1 MSRAELTTTD
11 EAEIKA
17 LNRRLAAALRV
28 GDINAVMSAY
38 APNDGLVVFD
48 AVPPLQY
55 VGAEACRKNWENAL
69 AFFSGPV
76 EYEMSDLHIETDGS
90 LGISRRIDRVVLTDK
105 DGQKL
110 NLTLRIT
117 NVYRKIDGKWLIAHE
132 HASVPVDLITGK
144 ADLS

>member
-1 MSRAELTTTD
+1 MDHAGLTASD

-17 LNRRLAAALRV
+17 LNRRLADALRA

-38 APNDGLVVFD
+38 APDDSLVVFD

-76 EYEMSDLHIETDGS
+76 EYEMSGLHVETDGS
-90 LGISRRIDRVVLTDK
+90 LGFSRRIDHVVLTDK
-105 DGQKL
+105 DGHKL
-110 NLTLRIT
+110 SRIT
-117 NVYRKIDGKWLIAHE
+117 NVYRKVDGKCLIAHE
-132 HASVPVDLITGK
+132 HASMPVDLITGK
-144 ADLS
+144 ADLFSK